1 MRQPSVYIMASQ
13 KNGTLY
19 TGVTGNLLRRV
30 YEHRENL
37 LPGFSRD
44 YGCKLLV
51 WFEQHL
57 EMRSAIQREKTIKHW
72 MRKWKLNLIEATNPD
87 WADLYPFLSG
97 HCLDPRI
104 KSEDDDDSLNA
115 SFSGLTR
122 ESSKPVAPAR

>member
-72 MRKWKLNLIEATNPD
+72 VR
-87 WADLYPFLSG
+87 
-97 HCLDPRI
+97 
-104 KSEDDDDSLNA
+104 
-115 SFSGLTR
+115 
-122 ESSKPVAPAR
+122 